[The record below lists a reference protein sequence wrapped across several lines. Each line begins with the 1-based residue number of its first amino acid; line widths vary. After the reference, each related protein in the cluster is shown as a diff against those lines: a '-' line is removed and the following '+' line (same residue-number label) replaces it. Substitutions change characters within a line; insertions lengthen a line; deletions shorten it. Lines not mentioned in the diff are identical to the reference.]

1 MSNIQLSLSK
11 HANAYR
17 RASGFSLL
25 ELLVVIVIIGIAVSF
40 ATLAFGD
47 NQADRMSHKSQ
58 QLAALIEL
66 SKEQAIF
73 NSEELGILFTEDS
86 YAFYKLTSVIDKDRN
101 ERSVWIP
108 IEGDR
113 ILSKRT
119 LPDGLAYELFLEGV
133 QVNFSA
139 KNLKEITPHVFMLS
153 DGSVSPFELKL
164 TDSSDHIFR
173 MVMAENGKYEI
184 DAVNQ

>member
-1 MSNIQLSLSK
+1 MINHLHNSAKCN
-11 HANAYR
+11 
-17 RASGFSLL
+17 SGFSLL

-66 SKEQAIF
+66 AKEQALF
-73 NSEELGILFTEDS
+73 DSEELGILFTKDS
-86 YAFYKLTSVIDKDRN
+86 YAFYKLTSVIDKEKR
-101 ERSVWIP
+101 EKSVWQP

-119 LPDGLAYELFLEGV
+119 LPDGLSYKLFLEGIE
-133 QVNFSA
+133 VNFSA
-139 KNLKEITPHVFMLS
+139 ANLNEITPHVFVLS
-153 DGSVSPFELKL
+153 DGSISPFELEL
-164 TDSSDHIFR
+164 TDNIDHVFK
-173 MVMAENGKYEI
+173 MVMAENGKYQI
-184 DAVNQ
+184 DAVN